1 MLHPSPPVD
10 IFPSTIS
17 NPALNEPMSSPAL
30 IERDWHHSADPIPLL
45 HHLFPMHG
53 HHSTPEQ
60 PRKLRLYYAACA
72 RRVYGRLNS
81 IQRGFLE
88 AAERLADG
96 SIPKTVL
103 SEIMELGEER
113 VDGSEVTPREIRKLA
128 DLMECD
134 PSAWGEGVPGIDTTD
149 RQRLGWLAVQ
159 SLHYRFG
166 GEQVQLTGRARHEQ
180 EDHPLRLGGEMRRL
194 GGQWTRKR
202 RRGRFRVPLQET
214 RQGNPTEATGGVSQE
229 RSSFDQGWRNVK
241 GIHEIDS

>member
-1 MLHPSPPVD
+1 
-10 IFPSTIS
+10 
-17 NPALNEPMSSPAL
+17 MSSPAL

-96 SIPKTVL
+96 SISRTVL

-159 SLHYRFG
+159 SLRELVPTPLWVHRSLHSADLVREVFPNPFRAAVWQSEWRSTDAVGIAKKMYGSRRFDAMGELADALEESGCQDAEILLHCRDENDVHYRG
-166 GEQVQLTGRARHEQ
+166 CWVIDGLLDQIRS
-180 EDHPLRLGGEMRRL
+180 
-194 GGQWTRKR
+194 GQS
-202 RRGRFRVPLQET
+202 
-214 RQGNPTEATGGVSQE
+214 VS
-229 RSSFDQGWRNVK
+229 
-241 GIHEIDS
+241 